1 MDTSH
6 LDALTRHLSQE
17 RIRRSLATKPAE
29 ILLRDVWIA
38 QLEKEIEGEMA
49 FIGYEA
55 EELTD
60 DELFA
65 ALKDMEA

>member
-17 RIRRSLATKPAE
+17 RVRLSLATKQGE
-29 ILLRDVWIA
+29 IALRKVWIA

-55 EELTD
+55 EELND
-60 DELFA
+60 DELAA
-65 ALKDMEA
+65 ALKDLEA